1 MGIIADRMQAII
13 DEMKEQDR
21 QLHETIDAMVED
33 ARQAIEA
40 LDRIDQETG
49 DWL

>member
-13 DEMKEQDR
+13 DQMKEQDR
-21 QLHETIDAMVED
+21 ELQETLDAMVED

-40 LDRIDQETG
+40 LDRIDPDTG
-49 DWL
+49 DWV